1 MGPKEASQR
10 WDRRSR
16 KGWPGGIQG
25 EASELLCLEPQEGMA
40 PLRKSCKRGTRTE
53 DPSAA
58 MASRR
63 GGGRVGGGGGRG
75 RENQGARG
83 HGNQSIGF
91 EEGDGRAFNTI
102 QCERQVRTERGLDL
116 ERD

>member
-1 MGPKEASQR
+1 MTRDIPVMGPKEASQR

-58 MASRR
+58 MAS
-63 GGGRVGGGGGRG
+63 GGGGGQGERHRG
-75 RENQGARG
+75 AGRTKGRGAM
-83 HGNQSIGF
+83 
-91 EEGDGRAFNTI
+91 ETRA
-102 QCERQVRTERGLDL
+102 
-116 ERD
+116 